1 MEADLSSI
9 GSSSFPR
16 SFADIFPHCSVLR
29 AASALSYI
37 LFMKNSLASGLTRTA
52 IYVTTMEMRAGQLEN
67 DVFSTPAMIGLMERT
82 CVDLT
87 EPHLDENEQTVG
99 IHVDVYHLAPT
110 RIGQSV
116 TVTAELTE
124 VKDNKLRY
132 SVSAINDQGI
142 KIGAGNH
149 RRAVI
154 NTKRFA
160 NGK

>member
-1 MEADLSSI
+1 V
-9 GSSSFPR
+9 
-16 SFADIFPHCSVLR
+16 HCSVLR

-37 LFMKNSLASGLTRTA
+37 PFMKTSLASGLTRTA

-116 TVTAELTE
+116 TITTELTE
-124 VKDNKLRY
+124 VKDVKIRY
-132 SVSAINDQGI
+132 SVSAINDKGI

-160 NGK
+160 NDK

>member
-1 MEADLSSI
+1 MEKA
-9 GSSSFPR
+9 SSSFPR
-16 SFADIFPHCSVLR
+16 SSADILPVHCSVLR

-37 LFMKNSLASGLTRTA
+37 LFMKTSLASGLTRTA

-116 TVTAELTE
+116 TITAELTE
-124 VKDNKLRY
+124 VKDNKIRY

-154 NTKRFA
+154 DTKRFA
-160 NGK
+160 NGA

>member
-1 MEADLSSI
+1 
-9 GSSSFPR
+9 
-16 SFADIFPHCSVLR
+16 
-29 AASALSYI
+29 
-37 LFMKNSLASGLTRTA
+37 MKNSLASGLTRTA
-52 IYVTTMEMRAGQLEN
+52 TYVTTMAMRASQLEN

-99 IHVDVYHLAPT
+99 IHVDVYHLGPT

-116 TVTAELTE
+116 TITAELTE
-124 VKDNKLRY
+124 VKDSKIRY
-132 SVSAINDQGI
+132 SVSAINDQGV

-154 NTKRFA
+154 NTERFA

>member
-1 MEADLSSI
+1 LEADLSSI

-37 LFMKNSLASGLTRTA
+37 LFMKTSLAVGLTRTA
-52 IYVTTMEMRAGQLEN
+52 IYVTTTEMRAGQLEN

-116 TVTAELTE
+116 TITAELTE
-124 VKDNKLRY
+124 VKDSKIRY
-132 SVSAINDQGI
+132 SVSAINDQGV

>member
-1 MEADLSSI
+1 LEADLSGI

-37 LFMKNSLASGLTRTA
+37 LFMKTSLAFGLTRTA

-116 TVTAELTE
+116 TITAELTE
-124 VKDNKLRY
+124 VKDNKIRY

-142 KIGAGNH
+142 KIGAGKH

-154 NTKRFA
+154 DTKRFA
-160 NGK
+160 NGA

>member
-1 MEADLSSI
+1 LEKA
-9 GSSSFPR
+9 SSSFPR
-16 SFADIFPHCSVLR
+16 SSADILPVHCSVLR

-37 LFMKNSLASGLTRTA
+37 LFMKTSLASGLTRTA

-110 RIGQSV
+110 RIGQRV
-116 TVTAELTE
+116 TITAELTE
-124 VKDNKLRY
+124 VKDNKIRY

-154 NTKRFA
+154 DTKRFA
-160 NGK
+160 NGA

>member
-1 MEADLSSI
+1 MEKA
-9 GSSSFPR
+9 SSSFPR
-16 SFADIFPHCSVLR
+16 SSADILPVHCSVLR

-37 LFMKNSLASGLTRTA
+37 LFMKTSLAVGLTRTA
-52 IYVTTMEMRAGQLEN
+52 TYVTTTAMRASQLEN

-116 TVTAELTE
+116 TITAELTE
-124 VKDNKLRY
+124 VKDNKIRY

-142 KIGAGNH
+142 KVGAANH

-154 NTKRFA
+154 DTKRFA
-160 NGK
+160 NGA